1 MCREKRVD
9 VGCHSVMPARTMDR
23 ARLSPTM
30 ESLRVMSSQPH
41 ELPEPGP
48 RVVGASRRMLAITE
62 WELQRIL
69 LDIHDGPVQHMY
81 AALSQVDLM
90 ESALERSPHL
100 DPEVRLRKDRI
111 RKLLEDGLTEVR
123 SFIGAFRAPEFEH
136 RPLRQ
141 LLDELL
147 LQHEHLT
154 DTQIALQADDDLPP
168 ADLPVR
174 IALYRILQEGLSN
187 AYRHGGASKVEVSL
201 RAVPGGAHPRLRLEI
216 VDNGAGFDTT
226 DALGETHFGLR
237 GMRDRVEMVGGSF
250 ELASSPGAGTRVSV
264 EVDIL

>member
-1 MCREKRVD
+1 
-9 VGCHSVMPARTMDR
+9 
-23 ARLSPTM
+23 
-30 ESLRVMSSQPH
+30 
-41 ELPEPGP
+41 
-48 RVVGASRRMLAITE
+48 MLAITE

-81 AALSQVDLM
+81 AALSQLDLM
-90 ESALERSPHL
+90 ESALDKSPAV
-100 DPEVRLRKDRI
+100 DPEVLQRKDRI

-141 LLDELL
+141 LVDELI

-154 DTQIALQADDDLPP
+154 DTQITLDADVDLPSE
-168 ADLPVR
+168 DLPVR

-187 AYRHGGASKVEVSL
+187 AYRHGGASKVHLSL
-201 RAVPGGAHPRLRLEI
+201 RAATHNERARLRLEI

-237 GMRDRVEMVGGSF
+237 GMRDRVEMIGGSF
-250 ELASSPGAGTRVSV
+250 ELSSAPGKGTRVTV
-264 EVDIL
+264 EVDAL

>member
-1 MCREKRVD
+1 MSAAEPQKPKHSQHPTDPTRAQDAPHPSHEPDTRE
-9 VGCHSVMPARTMDR
+9 
-23 ARLSPTM
+23 
-30 ESLRVMSSQPH
+30 
-41 ELPEPGP
+41 
-48 RVVGASRRMLAITE
+48 VGASRRLLAITE

-81 AALSQVDLM
+81 AALSQIDLM
-90 ESALERSPHL
+90 ESALDRSTGV
-100 DPEVRLRKDRI
+100 DPEVLARKDRI

-141 LLDELL
+141 LVDELL

-154 DTQIALQADDDLPP
+154 DTQITIETDPDLPD
-168 ADLPVR
+168 ADLPVK

-187 AYRHGGASKVEVSL
+187 AYRHGGASMVHVKLHRVE
-201 RAVPGGAHPRLRLEI
+201 GAPNSRLRMEI

-226 DALGETHFGLR
+226 NAPGDAHFGLR

-250 ELASSPGAGTRVSV
+250 ALSSAPERGTRVAV
-264 EVDIL
+264 EVELE

>member
-1 MCREKRVD
+1 MTGHASPDAGTRE
-9 VGCHSVMPARTMDR
+9 G
-23 ARLSPTM
+23 
-30 ESLRVMSSQPH
+30 
-41 ELPEPGP
+41 
-48 RVVGASRRMLAITE
+48 GASRRMLAITE

-81 AALSQVDLM
+81 AALSQLDLM
-90 ESALERSPHL
+90 EAALERSTGV
-100 DPEVRLRKDRI
+100 DPEVLQRKDRI

-141 LLDELL
+141 LIDELL

-154 DTQIALQADDDLPP
+154 DTQTTLHTDAELP
-168 ADLPVR
+168 AEDLPVR

-187 AYRHGGASKVEVSL
+187 AYRHGGASRVTVSL
-201 RAVPGGAHPRLRLEI
+201 RAVHAGPRPRLRLEI

-226 DALGETHFGLR
+226 DALGEAHFGLR
-237 GMRDRVEMVGGSF
+237 GMRDRVEMIGGSF
-250 ELASSPGAGTRVSV
+250 ELSSAPGKGTRVTV
-264 EVDIL
+264 EVDAQ

>member
-1 MCREKRVD
+1 
-9 VGCHSVMPARTMDR
+9 
-23 ARLSPTM
+23 
-30 ESLRVMSSQPH
+30 MSSASH
-41 ELPEPGP
+41 EPPEDAP
-48 RVVGASRRMLAITE
+48 REVGASRRMLAITE
-62 WELQRIL
+62 WEMQRIL

-81 AALSQVDLM
+81 AALSQVDLL
-90 ESALERSPHL
+90 EAAIDRSAEM

-154 DTQIALQADDDLPP
+154 DTQIALQADDDLP
-168 ADLPVR
+168 AEDLPIR

-201 RAVPGGAHPRLRLEI
+201 RAVRGGTHPRLRLEI
-216 VDNGAGFDTT
+216 LDNGAGFDTT
-226 DALGETHFGLR
+226 DALGVTHFGLR
-237 GMRDRVEMVGGSF
+237 GMRDRVEMVGGRF
-250 ELASSPGAGTRVSV
+250 ELSSTPGEGTRVAV
-264 EVDIL
+264 EVDVL

>member
-1 MCREKRVD
+1 
-9 VGCHSVMPARTMDR
+9 
-23 ARLSPTM
+23 M
-30 ESLRVMSSQPH
+30 ESLRVMSSSSH
-41 ELPEPGP
+41 ESLEPGP
-48 RVVGASRRMLAITE
+48 REVGASRRMLAITE

-90 ESALERSPHL
+90 EAAIDRSPDL

-154 DTQIALQADDDLPP
+154 DTQIALQSDDDLPA

-201 RAVPGGAHPRLRLEI
+201 RSVPGGAHPRLRLEI

-250 ELASSPGAGTRVSV
+250 DLASNPGEGTRVTV
-264 EVDIL
+264 EVDVL

>member
-1 MCREKRVD
+1 
-9 VGCHSVMPARTMDR
+9 
-23 ARLSPTM
+23 
-30 ESLRVMSSQPH
+30 
-41 ELPEPGP
+41 
-48 RVVGASRRMLAITE
+48 MLAITE

-90 ESALERSPHL
+90 EAAIDRSADI
-100 DPEVRLRKDRI
+100 DPEVRQRADRV

-141 LLDELL
+141 LVDELL

-154 DTQIALQADDDLPP
+154 DTQTVLDADADLPVE
-168 ADLPVR
+168 DLPVR

-187 AYRHGGASKVEVSL
+187 AYRHGGASKVQVSL
-201 RAVPGGAHPRLRLEI
+201 RAVHGGAHPRLRLEI

-250 ELASSPGAGTRVSV
+250 ALASTPGEGTRVAV
-264 EVDIL
+264 EVDVL

>member
-1 MCREKRVD
+1 
-9 VGCHSVMPARTMDR
+9 
-23 ARLSPTM
+23 
-30 ESLRVMSSQPH
+30 
-41 ELPEPGP
+41 
-48 RVVGASRRMLAITE
+48 MLAITE

-81 AALSQVDLM
+81 AALSQVELM
-90 ESALERSPHL
+90 DAALQRSIGV
-100 DPEVRLRKDRI
+100 DPEVVQRKDRI

-141 LLDELL
+141 LVDELL

-154 DTQIALQADDDLPP
+154 DTQTTLDTDAELPTE
-168 ADLPVR
+168 DLPVR

-187 AYRHGGASKVEVSL
+187 AYRHGGASKVTVSL
-201 RAVPGGAHPRLRLEI
+201 RSVHTGPRPRLRLEI
-216 VDNGAGFDTT
+216 IDNGAGFDTT
-226 DALGETHFGLR
+226 DALGEAHFGLR

-250 ELASSPGAGTRVSV
+250 DLSSAPGKGTRVTV
-264 EVDIL
+264 EVDAQ

>member
-1 MCREKRVD
+1 
-9 VGCHSVMPARTMDR
+9 
-23 ARLSPTM
+23 
-30 ESLRVMSSQPH
+30 MSSPSA
-41 ELPEPGP
+41 PEPPSAATPPAPASHDAGT
-48 RVVGASRRMLAITE
+48 REVGASRRMLAITE

-90 ESALERSPHL
+90 EAALQRSAGV
-100 DPEVRLRKDRI
+100 DPEVVQRKDRI

-141 LLDELL
+141 LIDELL

-154 DTQIALQADDDLPP
+154 DTQTTLDTDVELPTE
-168 ADLPVR
+168 DLPVR

-187 AYRHGGASKVEVSL
+187 AYRHGGASKVNVSL
-201 RAVPGGAHPRLRLEI
+201 RAVRDGTRLRLEI

-226 DALGETHFGLR
+226 DALGQSHFGLR
-237 GMRDRVEMVGGSF
+237 GMRDRVEMIGGSF
-250 ELASSPGAGTRVSV
+250 ELSSAPGNGTRVTV
-264 EVDIL
+264 EVDAQ

>member
-1 MCREKRVD
+1 
-9 VGCHSVMPARTMDR
+9 
-23 ARLSPTM
+23 
-30 ESLRVMSSQPH
+30 
-41 ELPEPGP
+41 
-48 RVVGASRRMLAITE
+48 MLAITE

-81 AALSQVDLM
+81 AALSQVELLDA
-90 ESALERSPHL
+90 ALQRSVGV
-100 DPEVRLRKDRI
+100 DPEVVQRKDRI

-136 RPLRQ
+136 RPLLQ
-141 LLDELL
+141 LVDELL

-154 DTQIALQADDDLPP
+154 DTQTTLDTDAELPP
-168 ADLPVR
+168 EDLPVR

-187 AYRHGGASKVEVSL
+187 AYRHGGASKVTVSL
-201 RAVPGGAHPRLRLEI
+201 RAVRGGARARLRLEI

-226 DALGETHFGLR
+226 DALGEAHFGLR

-250 ELASSPGAGTRVSV
+250 ALSSAPGKGTRVTV
-264 EVDIL
+264 EVDAQ

>member
-1 MCREKRVD
+1 
-9 VGCHSVMPARTMDR
+9 
-23 ARLSPTM
+23 
-30 ESLRVMSSQPH
+30 
-41 ELPEPGP
+41 
-48 RVVGASRRMLAITE
+48 MLAITE

-81 AALSQVDLM
+81 AALSQLDLL
-90 ESALERSPHL
+90 ETALERSSST
-100 DPEVRLRKDRI
+100 DPEVLLRKDRI
-111 RKLLEDGLTEVR
+111 RTLLEDGLAEVR
-123 SFIGAFRAPEFEH
+123 SFIGASRAPEFEH

-154 DTQIALQADDDLPP
+154 DTRIALQADDDLPA

-174 IALYRILQEGLSN
+174 IALYRILQEALSN
-187 AYRHGGASKVEVSL
+187 AYRHGGASRVEVSL
-201 RAVPGGAHPRLRLEI
+201 RAVKDAPHPRLRLEI

-226 DALGETHFGLR
+226 NAPGESHFGLR
-237 GMRDRVEMVGGSF
+237 GMRDRVEMVGGAF
-250 ELASSPGAGTRVSV
+250 ALASTPGEGTCVRV